1 MKPRHEQIIV
11 KTNSKFFLGA
21 GVGIDHNISLCLG
34 DDEICCSP
42 ARRIPVDPINTD
54 QNQIPDPK
62 VIKPEPYKPKCG
74 QHNED
79 GIGVRISNPQDM
91 EFATQFG
98 EWPHVCMIMKKNT
111 AGTDAFLGGASLI
124 APGIVVTAAHK
135 VK

>member
-1 MKPRHEQIIV
+1 M
-11 KTNSKFFLGA
+11 
-21 GVGIDHNISLCLG
+21 GIDHNISLCLG

-42 ARRIPVDPINTD
+42 ARRIPIEPINPGP
-54 QNQIPDPK
+54 NQVPK
-62 VIKPEPYKPKCG
+62 TPIVQVIKQEPYKPKCG

-111 AGTDAFLGGASLI
+111 AGSDAFLGGASLI